1 MATVYLIFALIISV
15 LAVIFALQNS
25 MTVTISLLAW
35 EVTASLSRVI
45 LITLAIGALIG
56 YLVLVPSVIKKSL
69 AVSNSRK
76 RIGALEKEL
85 DEKKARITE
94 LEMPKPA
101 PTLPEHLVPGSLPT
115 TSAEIPQPKL

>member
-1 MATVYLIFALIISV
+1 MATAYLIFAFVISV

-25 MTVTISLLAW
+25 MTVTISFLAW
-35 EVTASLSRVI
+35 EVTASLSLVI

-56 YLVLVPSVIKKSL
+56 YLVLVPSIIKRSI
-69 AVSNSRK
+69 AAASSRK

-85 DEKKARITE
+85 DEKKAKIAE

-101 PTLPEHLVPGSLPT
+101 PTLPEPSNSSSLPPST
-115 TSAEIPQPKL
+115 